1 MRFIAYLTPANAM
14 LSVELN
20 YLADVLDDV
29 KQLPNVSQQARRWSK
44 EIHDAIWE
52 TTVRGSKCRVLCSF

>member
-1 MRFIAYLTPANAM
+1 M

-29 KQLPNVSQQARRWSK
+29 KQLPNVSRQARQWSK

-52 TTVRGSKCRVLCSF
+52 TTVRGSTCCVLYSF